1 MECNV
6 VLHKNEMEKISYLPQ
21 SKMLNSQLTKCA
33 IFNYKYAFNI
43 TDAAA
48 HEIRAQTVEGTALHL
63 LKQV

>member
-1 MECNV
+1 MECTV

-33 IFNYKYAFNI
+33 IFNYNYVFDI
-43 TDAAA
+43 TDAIA
-48 HEIRAQTVEGTALHL
+48 HKIRAQTVEGTALYL